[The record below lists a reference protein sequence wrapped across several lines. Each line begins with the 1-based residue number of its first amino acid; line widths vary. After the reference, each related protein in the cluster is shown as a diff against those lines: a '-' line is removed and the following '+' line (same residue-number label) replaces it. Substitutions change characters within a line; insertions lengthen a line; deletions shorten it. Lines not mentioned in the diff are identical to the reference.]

1 MGHEQMGEVIP
12 SRLCGRPF
20 DEAELERI
28 RREIVEANPPLRSE
42 IARRVCRAL
51 DWTDVLGRPK
61 LMSARVGLLRLH
73 RAGLI
78 ELPAPSR
85 GNGNARGLVHG
96 PDIWPEPVPVGGTVG
111 QLSGLRLE
119 AVIDQRTSRLW
130 NGLIERYHYL
140 GYTPLPGAQLRYLIH
155 CDRGVLGAIGFGAAA
170 WKVAARDRW
179 IGWDAPCREAR
190 LHRVLNN
197 ARFLILPWV
206 QVKNLASK
214 VLALAAARIPE
225 DFAVRYGE
233 RPVLLETFVQVPRF
247 RGTCYRAA
255 NWQYLGETTGRGKCD
270 RTHQA
275 ALPRKAVYIYPLVAD
290 FRAALGV
297 AA

>member
-1 MGHEQMGEVIP
+1 MDEKIP
-12 SRLCGRPF
+12 SRLCGRAF
-20 DEAELERI
+20 DEVDLERV

-42 IARRVCRAL
+42 IARRVCRTL

-61 LMSARVGLLRLH
+61 LMSVRVGLLRLH

-85 GNGNARGLVHG
+85 GNGNGRGLVHG
-96 PDIWPEPVPVGGTVG
+96 PQIWPEPLPVVGTVG

-119 AVIDQRTSRLW
+119 AVSDPRASRLW
-130 NGLIERYHYL
+130 NGLIARYHYL
-140 GYTPLPGAQLRYLIH
+140 GYSPLPGAQLRYLIA
-155 CDRGVLGAIGFGAAA
+155 CEQGVLGAIGFGAAA

-179 IGWDAPCREAR
+179 IGWERPVREAH
-190 LHRVLNN
+190 LGRVLNN

-214 VLALAAARIPE
+214 VLSLAAARVVE
-225 DFAVRYGE
+225 DFPERYGE
-233 RPVLLETFVQVPRF
+233 PVVLLETFVEIPRH

-255 NWQYLGETTGRGKCD
+255 NWQYLGETAGRGKCD
-270 RTHQA
+270 RAHRA
-275 ALPRKAVYIYPLVAD
+275 ALPRKAVYVYPLAAD

-297 AA
+297 VA